1 MTEVKMLVTLTTEEL
16 SEVVTEAVKKA
27 LDAERERNE
36 RAEKEVY
43 LTRKEVISLL
53 KISPVTFWKLCKAN
67 TLETKKIGRKVL
79 VLKSSVMAAQTAK
92 L

>member
-1 MTEVKMLVTLTTEEL
+1 MTESKMLVTLTTEEL
-16 SEVVTEAVKKA
+16 SQVVTEAVKKA

-53 KISPVTFWKLCKAN
+53 KISPVTFWKLCKSQ

>member
-1 MTEVKMLVTLTTEEL
+1 MTENKMLVTLTTEEL

-27 LDAERERNE
+27 LDAERERTE
-36 RAEKEVY
+36 KAEKEVY

-53 KISPVTFWKLCKAN
+53 KISPVTFWKLCKSK

-79 VLKSSVMAAQTAK
+79 VLKSSLIAAQAAK

>member
-1 MTEVKMLVTLTTEEL
+1 MTDNKMIVTLTTEEL
-16 SEVVTEAVKKA
+16 SKVVTEAVKKA

-36 RAEKEVY
+36 KAEKEVY

-53 KISPVTFWKLCKAN
+53 KISPVTFWKLCKSN
-67 TLETKKIGRKVL
+67 TFETKKIGRKVL
-79 VLKSSVMAAQTAK
+79 VLKSSVMAAQAAK

>member
-36 RAEKEVY
+36 KAEKEIY

-53 KISPVTFWKLCKAN
+53 KISPVTFWKLCKSN
-67 TLETKKIGRKVL
+67 TFETKKIGRKVL
-79 VLKSSVMAAQTAK
+79 VLKSSVMAAQAAK

>member
-1 MTEVKMLVTLTTEEL
+1 MLVTLTTEEL

-36 RAEKEVY
+36 KAEKEIY

-53 KISPVTFWKLCKAN
+53 KISPVTFWKLCKSQ

-79 VLKSSVMAAQTAK
+79 VLKSSVMAAQAAK

>member
-1 MTEVKMLVTLTTEEL
+1 MTENKMLVTLTTEEL
-16 SEVVTEAVKKA
+16 SEVVTKAVKKA

-36 RAEKEVY
+36 KAEKEVY

-53 KISPVTFWKLCKAN
+53 KISPVTFWKLCKSQ
-67 TLETKKIGRKVL
+67 TLEAKKIGRKVL
-79 VLKSSVMAAQTAK
+79 VLKSSVMAAQAAK

>member
-1 MTEVKMLVTLTTEEL
+1 MLVTLTTEEL

-27 LDAERERNE
+27 LDAERERTE
-36 RAEKEVY
+36 KAEKEVY

-53 KISPVTFWKLCKAN
+53 KISPVTFWKLCKSQK
-67 TLETKKIGRKVL
+67 LETKKIGRKVL
-79 VLKSSVMAAQTAK
+79 VLKSSVMASQAAK

>member
-36 RAEKEVY
+36 KAEKEIY

-53 KISPVTFWKLCKAN
+53 KISPVTFWKLCKSQ

-79 VLKSSVMAAQTAK
+79 VLKSSVMAAQAAK

>member
-36 RAEKEVY
+36 KAEKEIY

-53 KISPVTFWKLCKAN
+53 KISSVTFWKLCKSQ

-79 VLKSSVMAAQTAK
+79 VLKSSVMAAQAQK

>member
-1 MTEVKMLVTLTTEEL
+1 MTEAKMLVTLTTDEL
-16 SEVVTEAVKKA
+16 SQVVTEAVKKA

-36 RAEKEVY
+36 KAEKEVY

-53 KISPVTFWKLCKAN
+53 KISPVTFWKLCKSQ

-79 VLKSSVMAAQTAK
+79 VLKSSVMAAQAQK

>member
-1 MTEVKMLVTLTTEEL
+1 MTESKMIVTLTTEEL
-16 SEVVTEAVKKA
+16 SQVVTEAVQKA
-27 LDAERERNE
+27 LVAEHERNE
-36 RAEKEVY
+36 KAEKEVY

-53 KISPVTFWKLCKAN
+53 KISPVTFWKLCKSQ